1 MFEGFLKSQK
11 KDDIAS
17 DVNIIEPITTERQRR
32 QQKDTSIKSLK
43 ERFNYASND
52 CAATVR
58 KANKEGKGANSIL
71 YESKDQYMINKC
83 NADKF
88 VIINLCEPIRVDTIV
103 MANFEFFSSTFKDFR
118 VYVADRY
125 PSNDWQLLGQW
136 QARNTRDLQVFRVE
150 DRSGWPEYM
159 KIEFLSHYGDEY
171 YCPLSLVRVYGMS
184 MLEYYNRV
192 ERQGEDEEE
201 EQHLWPSEIREQL
214 IQPQFD
220 VVNTSESFPI
230 KHDDQDEIL
239 EHIIPPIKSDSS
251 ARIEL
256 SIENEDDDM
265 MEESIYKTI
274 MKRLNALELNA
285 TLSKRYLDDQNE
297 MLNQVFLDMERRHQ
311 EQLMIL
317 IGQLNETASY
327 KIESMV
333 RFILLSPE

>member
-1 MFEGFLKSQK
+1 
-11 KDDIAS
+11 
-17 DVNIIEPITTERQRR
+17 
-32 QQKDTSIKSLK
+32 
-43 ERFNYASND
+43 
-52 CAATVR
+52 
-58 KANKEGKGANSIL
+58 
-71 YESKDQYMINKC
+71 
-83 NADKF
+83 
-88 VIINLCEPIRVDTIV
+88 
-103 MANFEFFSSTFKDFR
+103 
-118 VYVADRY
+118 
-125 PSNDWQLLGQW
+125 
-136 QARNTRDLQVFRVE
+136 
-150 DRSGWPEYM
+150 M
-159 KIEFLSHYGDEY
+159 KIEFLSHYGSEY

-192 ERQGEDEEE
+192 ERQGEDEVE

-230 KHDDQDEIL
+230 KHDDHDETL

-251 ARIEL
+251 AQIEL
-256 SIENEDDDM
+256 SVENDDDDV
-265 MEESIYKTI
+265 MEGLPHLYEEEELLDQEEMTTTVIEQVVVDSASNEGPLLTPSVTPMPSTTDGTPSAPSTFSSSLSQDIPIIIDSNGSIVDEKTDTTTDITIHSNDDDIGDDANAKLNHTSTNVGSQEVETRVPTKVIMNNNHGKEKSQESIYKTI

-311 EQLMIL
+311 EQLIVL

-333 RFILLSPE
+333 RFTLL